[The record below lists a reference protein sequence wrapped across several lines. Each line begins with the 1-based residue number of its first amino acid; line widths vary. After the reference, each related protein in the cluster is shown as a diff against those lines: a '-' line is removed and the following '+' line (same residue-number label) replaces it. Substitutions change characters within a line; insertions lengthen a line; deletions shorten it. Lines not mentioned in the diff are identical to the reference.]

1 MRKTTCLFLA
11 LLALFAANSHAVW
24 TVYPVEQVLTDK
36 GTTWPLS
43 DSLQIVI
50 GSHASASDSF
60 AAYLLSKDIQLF
72 SKHLPAVVREN
83 QARRAA
89 GQRIIMG
96 RLGRDTLLSRLCTE
110 KGITYNTSVQLADS
124 FGYKRQEGYELD
136 CGTDVLLAAPA
147 DDGVFYGSHSTIFQ
161 HLDTLSGGTLHQVRA
176 SDWPDLSVRGYY
188 LDNATAPY
196 RPAQVKRMTRLWSRL
211 KLNTVLLEL
220 FGDMNMLKCVNL
232 PLGSENPR
240 AWTPAE
246 LVDVIQYAKQFHVE
260 IIPVVELFHYCKA
273 LLYFYPDLGIYN
285 AYGNTATMSNTMDP
299 ADPRIYWLAED
310 ILNEFWPY
318 IQSGRVHMSLDEEQ
332 SIYWPSIPKIQGI
345 FNKLNTKYGTN
356 IRMMY
361 WHDGP
366 ATPDSLRDKIDI
378 SPWDYATIPTNRST
392 SYALDKFFTNGK
404 QKAIV
409 GGAGSS
415 GVYNNSWQWIYRE
428 KVNPNF
434 IGYFP
439 TIWST
444 NGIDGFELTWLSGAT
459 FSWNWDTD
467 TTIGSKWNNF
477 FTRFPEMRRSG
488 TNTVPLFL
496 DPFLAPQDSFK
507 YSFWN
512 PTNPAQNEP
521 DGYIKSGYFQLSGL
535 PVAPSVDWSKDTL
548 PMHVVPNPDSLPL
561 MGTETGARGTSL
573 TLDCFPNPFSKSV
586 TIRCIGGASAG
597 RGVLEVFTLQGRL
610 VESRSLGKADLYA
623 GTLLHAER
631 YPSGVYLIKLTA
643 GGKQLS
649 RTLIRMR

>member
-1 MRKTTCLFLA
+1 MRRTTGFLLTLLV
-11 LLALFAANSHAVW
+11 LLATGTRAAW
-24 TVYPVEQVLTDK
+24 TVYPVERILTDK
-36 GTTWPLS
+36 GATWPLS

-50 GSHASASDSF
+50 GSHASPSDSL
-60 AAYLLSKDIQLF
+60 AAYLLSKDVELF
-72 SKHLPAVVREN
+72 SKHLPAVVREY

-89 GQRIIMG
+89 GQRIVMG

-110 KGITYNTSVQLADS
+110 KGIAYNASVQLADS

-136 CGTDVLLAAPA
+136 CGTDVLLAAPS
-147 DDGVFYGSHSTIFQ
+147 DDGVFYGSRSTIFQ

-176 SDWPDLSVRGYY
+176 SDWPDLSIRGYY
-188 LDNATAPY
+188 LANATAPY
-196 RPAQVKRMTRLWSRL
+196 RPAHVKRMIRLWSRL

-246 LVDVIQYAKQFHVE
+246 LADVIQYAKQFHVE

-285 AYGNTATMSNTMDP
+285 AYGNTATMSHTMDP
-299 ADPRIYWLAED
+299 ADPRVYWLAED
-310 ILNEFWPY
+310 ILNEFWGY
-318 IQSGRVHMSLDEEQ
+318 VQSGRVHMSLDEEE

-345 FNKLNTKYGTN
+345 FDRLNAKYNKN

-366 ATPDSLRDKIDI
+366 ATPDSLRGKIDI
-378 SPWDYATIPTNRST
+378 SPWDYAAIPVNKST
-392 SYALDKFFTNGK
+392 SYALDKFFTNGQ

-428 KVNPNF
+428 KGNPNF

-439 TIWST
+439 TIWSY
-444 NGIDGFELTWLSGAT
+444 NGIDGYELTWLSGAA

-488 TNTVPLFL
+488 TNTVPIFL

-548 PMHVVPNPDSLPL
+548 AMHVVPDPAGLPL
-561 MGTETGARGTSL
+561 MAVEARADVIPVSL
-573 TLDCFPNPFSKSV
+573 ECFPNPFSRMAR
-586 TIRCIGGASAG
+586 IRITGYQVSGKA
-597 RGVLEVFTLQGRL
+597 VLTVYTLQGKKVAV
-610 VESRSLGKADLYA
+610 VETSAASLRGGVNLDT
-623 GTLLHAER
+623 GGF
-631 YPSGVYLIKLTA
+631 PSGVYLAKVLA
-643 GGKQLS
+643 GTKEVVRRVICL
-649 RTLIRMR
+649 R